1 MKIICA
7 TNMPFAMEAFSTLGD
22 VRIMEGRDIAAG
34 DVKDVEILAL
44 RSTTKV
50 DGGLLEGSKVRFVG
64 TATIGT
70 DHLDLGYFDQAG
82 IRWCFA
88 PGCNANSVSEYVTA
102 ALLTLGER
110 HGITLEGKTIG
121 VVGVGNVGSR
131 VVAKA
136 RALGM
141 RVLMNDPPRERAEV
155 RSQKAES
162 RIPESTEIKANG
174 KTSIDVDPFVSL
186 DQVLA
191 EADVITMHVPL
202 TKEGAD
208 KTWHLADEGFFTK
221 AKKGLIFL
229 NAARGSVVDSGALVR
244 AMESGQ
250 VSHAVLDTWEGE
262 PAYRQELLAKVDV
275 GTPHIAGHSF
285 EGKVMGTVMVYR
297 EACRFLGVPATWSHE
312 PLMPPALVPVLEVD
326 AAGRSDE
333 AVLREVVK
341 RLYDIEADDRR
352 FRETAVADDKVR
364 AKAFDRLRKDYP
376 ERREFHYTTVRVRNV
391 RPQLQAKLEGLGF
404 KLG

>member
-1 MKIICA
+1 
-7 TNMPFAMEAFSTLGD
+7 MPFAMEAFSTLGD

-229 NAARGSVVDSGALVR
+229 NAARGPVVDSGALVR

-376 ERREFHYTTVRVRNV
+376 ERREFHYTTVRLKNP
-391 RPQLQAKLEGLGF
+391 RPKLRAKLAGLCF